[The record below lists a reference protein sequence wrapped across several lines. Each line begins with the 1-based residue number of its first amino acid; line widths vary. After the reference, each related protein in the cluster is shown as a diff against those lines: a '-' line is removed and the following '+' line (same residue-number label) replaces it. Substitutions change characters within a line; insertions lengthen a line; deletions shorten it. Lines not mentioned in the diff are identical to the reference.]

1 MNLCLDIGNTR
12 VKVGVFD
19 GARMLHQAQWPAW
32 TPEDIQA
39 LHQRFALRRAIVSSV
54 ASPDPHLL
62 PYLDRM
68 GLHAQALST
77 QTRLPFTNGY
87 ATPDTLG
94 KDRLAAVAGA
104 HALYPQR
111 NVLVIDAGTCIKYD
125 CLDANAVY
133 HGGNIAPGLHM
144 RIRAMHEQTARLPM
158 VPLVFPSAFVGSS
171 TETALQNGALLGAVL
186 EIQGFAALFRRQ
198 WPGLLVLLTGGDAE
212 FLRPQLALPECTVE
226 PDLLL
231 IGLNHLLNHNL

>member
-19 GARMLHQAQWPAW
+19 GARMLHQTHWPAW
-32 TPEDIQA
+32 TQEGIQA
-39 LHQRFALRRAIVSSV
+39 LLQRYALRRAIVSCV
-54 ASPDPHLL
+54 ASPDPALL
-62 PYLDRM
+62 PFLKGI
-68 GLHAQALST
+68 GLNVIELNAKT
-77 QTRLPFTNGY
+77 GLPFTNGY
-87 ATPDTLG
+87 TTPDTLG

-125 CLDANAVY
+125 CLDANAVF

-144 RIRAMHEQTARLPM
+144 RIRAMHEQTARLPL
-158 VPLVFPSAFVGSS
+158 VPLAMPETYIGYS

-186 EIQGFAALFRRQ
+186 EAQGFVALFRQQ

-212 FLRPQLALPECTVE
+212 FLRPRLEQPDLRVE